1 MGRTIVMLALVMFV
15 GIGAVSLTGCK
26 RIRKNSSTSASK
38 CEDCAKMADAG
49 KGWCDGCDKGMV
61 DGKEV
66 ACYGCYVQ
74 KTGGP
79 DCAQC
84 AKRE

>member
-1 MGRTIVMLALVMFV
+1 MSRTIVMLALVMFV
-15 GIGAVSLTGCK
+15 AVGGVSLTGCK
-26 RIRKNSSTSASK
+26 KAGKKSSTSSSK
-38 CEDCAKMADAG
+38 CDGCAEMAKAG
-49 KGWCDGCDKGMV
+49 KGWCDGCGKGMV

-79 DCAQC
+79 DCANC